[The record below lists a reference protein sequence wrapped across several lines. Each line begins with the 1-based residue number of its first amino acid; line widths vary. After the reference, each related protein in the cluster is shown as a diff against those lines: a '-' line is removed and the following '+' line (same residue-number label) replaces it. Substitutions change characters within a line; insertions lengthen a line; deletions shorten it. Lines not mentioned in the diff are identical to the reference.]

1 MSAPSILD
9 GFSVVAIVPLILA
22 AAIALLFWRTV
33 VPRQLR
39 GLQVAFETGPKRYE
53 VHTITSTFGE
63 ARDLLQSRGMRFGV
77 ATYLFALTGALLLF
91 FEYLITS
98 QGWSDGYHAPN
109 IALALILIVWP
120 AVISSGSS
128 LGAQIIKP
136 IGHGRARLQEAS
148 RARSY
153 AYIALTVFW
162 FCGVAIMYT
171 ILDARGVSS
180 DRKLSVCLLLA
191 FAPSIIAYGR
201 VLGTSW
207 QALRQSSSQIAKG
220 KASPFHNHVPNARQ
234 QLIARIVHFN
244 TIAMP
249 IVAINTLI
257 SLVAILVSPELF
269 THSDRVLELPEYREQ
284 ATIMEEG
291 GVLGFF
297 LIELFSNIAEP
308 GLRVP
313 LVSAIL
319 LFLLLN
325 VALVGFLFVYEV
337 ARILFLDVQDV
348 SGRGGIRLAD
358 SRLLRA
364 ERSQQAK
371 VLNFCFTGFAGQSML
386 LLALAMITFW
396 DSSFLPQG
404 EQCGAWEDTLCTVV
418 TKDAMEELTWM
429 LAAGGQI
436 GFLFIWLTSLQVGS
450 KLDDISFDASISEQ
464 RDMLTQME
472 DVIYLKQ
479 KPFTELVAKDAWT
492 RAIEQFDDILNTTED
507 SMQGLDLLRETG
519 ARMQLYA
526 GLNRWEEA
534 EEYAVSMLALQGG
547 REAQVA
553 RLVLAAAS
561 ISQRD
566 LPEAA
571 PRLSL
576 LNKSDV
582 EAARLHWF
590 AAVLNSKREVPVTS
604 QPILSIDPLM
614 RRNIDL
620 LRRTSVG
627 EPRPAKATKNSPPYR
642 MMLLGDCA
650 RMRLAGRHEEAITI
664 LEDFMKKF
672 ENHSDYPTSTWSKG
686 KVVLALMHLDAS
698 RPNTAVR
705 IARELRTSEPRHPH
719 VRSLVRIL
727 HELGHIDAMGGE
739 STGITMLID
748 SGGDWMKNWPLV
760 HTVQV
765 PPRLSGSRSLKHA
778 VKANVWIT
786 HSPEQSVSKYYN
798 KRSAWKRIP
807 YNSNEKEAPLGLYLH
822 LYGIIATIGGM
833 PVDLGLP
840 AGFDIE
846 ALENRGLL

>member
-1 MSAPSILD
+1 
-9 GFSVVAIVPLILA
+9 
-22 AAIALLFWRTV
+22 
-33 VPRQLR
+33 
-39 GLQVAFETGPKRYE
+39 
-53 VHTITSTFGE
+53 
-63 ARDLLQSRGMRFGV
+63 
-77 ATYLFALTGALLLF
+77 
-91 FEYLITS
+91 
-98 QGWSDGYHAPN
+98 
-109 IALALILIVWP
+109 
-120 AVISSGSS
+120 
-128 LGAQIIKP
+128 
-136 IGHGRARLQEAS
+136 
-148 RARSY
+148 
-153 AYIALTVFW
+153 
-162 FCGVAIMYT
+162 
-171 ILDARGVSS
+171 
-180 DRKLSVCLLLA
+180 
-191 FAPSIIAYGR
+191 
-201 VLGTSW
+201 
-207 QALRQSSSQIAKG
+207 
-220 KASPFHNHVPNARQ
+220 
-234 QLIARIVHFN
+234 
-244 TIAMP
+244 
-249 IVAINTLI
+249 
-257 SLVAILVSPELF
+257 
-269 THSDRVLELPEYREQ
+269 
-284 ATIMEEG
+284 
-291 GVLGFF
+291 
-297 LIELFSNIAEP
+297 
-308 GLRVP
+308 
-313 LVSAIL
+313 
-319 LFLLLN
+319 
-325 VALVGFLFVYEV
+325 
-337 ARILFLDVQDV
+337 
-348 SGRGGIRLAD
+348 
-358 SRLLRA
+358 
-364 ERSQQAK
+364 
-371 VLNFCFTGFAGQSML
+371 
-386 LLALAMITFW
+386 
-396 DSSFLPQG
+396 
-404 EQCGAWEDTLCTVV
+404 
-418 TKDAMEELTWM
+418 
-429 LAAGGQI
+429 
-436 GFLFIWLTSLQVGS
+436 
-450 KLDDISFDASISEQ
+450 
-464 RDMLTQME
+464 
-472 DVIYLKQ
+472 
-479 KPFTELVAKDAWT
+479 
-492 RAIEQFDDILNTTED
+492 
-507 SMQGLDLLRETG
+507 
-519 ARMQLYA
+519 
-526 GLNRWEEA
+526 
-534 EEYAVSMLALQGG
+534 
-547 REAQVA
+547 
-553 RLVLAAAS
+553 
-561 ISQRD
+561 
-566 LPEAA
+566 
-571 PRLSL
+571 LSL

-672 ENHSDYPTSTWSKG
+672 ENHSDYPTSTWSQG